1 MRNQKL
7 DMSETRLML
16 TELPELKTREVD
28 GHTEVVTD
36 QDGANQYVVSLFKK
50 QPGAKGEEIRVTLS
64 ADPGDGF
71 EDGDSIELID
81 PRASFYSFR
90 NGRGENVAGIAYRAL
105 GLRKLA

>member
-50 QPGAKGEEIRVTLS
+50 QPGAKGEE
-64 ADPGDGF
+64 
-71 EDGDSIELID
+71 
-81 PRASFYSFR
+81 
-90 NGRGENVAGIAYRAL
+90 
-105 GLRKLA
+105 